1 VIARADVDGA
11 LDEVRPL
18 VEADGADLVLTGVDT
33 EHGAVALRLDLAR
46 VSCLECV
53 LPPDLLHDMIA
64 DAFTRRVPG
73 LAAVTVE
80 DPRTPA

>member
-1 VIARADVDGA
+1 MIARSDVDEA

-18 VEADGADLVLTGVDT
+18 VQADGADLVL
-33 EHGAVALRLDLAR
+33 GAVDADEGQVVVRLDLEQ

-53 LPPDLLHDMIA
+53 LPPDLLQSMIS
-64 DAFTRRVPG
+64 DAMLRRVPG
-73 LAAVTVE
+73 LSGVVVE

>member
-1 VIARADVDGA
+1 MIARADVDGA

-18 VEADGADLVLTGVDT
+18 VEADGAGLVLATVDP
-33 EHGAVALRLDLAR
+33 EAGEVVLRLDLAQ

-53 LPPDLLHDMIA
+53 LPPELLHGMIA

-73 LAAVTVE
+73 LATVTVE

>member
-1 VIARADVDGA
+1 MIARSDVDGA
-11 LDEVRPL
+11 LEEVRPL
-18 VEADGADLVLTGVDT
+18 VEADGADLVLRAVDADRG
-33 EHGAVALRLDLAR
+33 EVVLRLDLER

-53 LPPDLLHDMIA
+53 LPPDLLHGMIA

-80 DPRTPA
+80 DPRIPA